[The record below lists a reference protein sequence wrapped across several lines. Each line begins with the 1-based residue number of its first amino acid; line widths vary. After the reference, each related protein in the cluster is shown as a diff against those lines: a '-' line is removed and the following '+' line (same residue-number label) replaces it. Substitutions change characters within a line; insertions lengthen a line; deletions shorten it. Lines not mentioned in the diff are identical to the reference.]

1 MQPDDSNSWRSTNPE
16 DLLNPGEATLE
27 QAVSETLEQPDG
39 PSYCSNCG
47 RAWAASQNF
56 CSNCGYQAVQSS
68 GMVPE
73 LEEPSDVQALDAGF
87 THKPDTSNSSGRV
100 PRRMGGVTWGGGQII
115 LGIIVVILA
124 LFSAAMVASLLGSL
138 YPEQEDAVATW
149 ISVHLMSLGII
160 ATVWYFGL
168 RHARYPLV
176 VLRLSRVRM
185 PRKRTVLM
193 MFGVLATSLIA
204 TSIYAGIVDSLGWDI
219 LTPPDVESD
228 IIFDGPA
235 MLLTF
240 QALAFITPLSEEIF
254 FRGFIFRGLLPKMGP
269 WLAIVVSALV
279 FSVFHLH
286 FGVMIPIFIT
296 GFLLA
301 WLYWRTGSLWASIGA
316 HAGQNALAIGL
327 QVLST

>member
-1 MQPDDSNSWRSTNPE
+1 M
-16 DLLNPGEATLE
+16 
-27 QAVSETLEQPDG
+27 SETSEQPDG
-39 PSYCSNCG
+39 PSYCSHCG
-47 RAWAASQNF
+47 RAWAADQTF
-56 CSNCGYQAVQSS
+56 CPNCGYRAA
-68 GMVPE
+68 GIAPE
-73 LEEPSDVQALDAGF
+73 LDETTDVQALDAGF
-87 THKPDTSNSSGRV
+87 THEPESSNASGRV
-100 PRRMGGVTWGGGQII
+100 PRRMGEVTWGGGQII
-115 LGIIVVILA
+115 LAIIVVILA

-176 VLRLSRVRM
+176 VLRLSSVRR
-185 PRKRTVLM
+185 PRKQTLWM
-193 MFGVLATSLIA
+193 MLGVLAASLVA

-235 MLLTF
+235 ILLTF

-269 WLAIVVSALV
+269 WMAIVVSALV
-279 FSVFHLH
+279 FSVFHLN

-327 QVLST
+327 QALST